1 MRGVAIQH
9 NHRHYT
15 TMAKTNVTK
24 SKARAGPFSRPT
36 RDKTGGVKKTAKK
49 PVPKQKSQKHKDSAL
64 LDLVN
69 DPDALK
75 DVYSVKSKET
85 LKKEK
90 SEALLKQKEEER
102 EKRLVTKK
110 ELEKQMDD
118 LASFGL

>member
-1 MRGVAIQH
+1 
-9 NHRHYT
+9 
-15 TMAKTNVTK
+15 MAKTTTTTRTK
-24 SKARAGPFSRPT
+24 TRASPFAKPS

-49 PVPKQKSQKHKDSAL
+49 PASKAKNQKHKDSAL

-90 SEALLKQKEEER
+90 SAALLKQKEDER
-102 EKRLVTKK
+102 EKRLETKK
-110 ELEKQMDD
+110 ELEKQVDD

>member
-1 MRGVAIQH
+1 
-9 NHRHYT
+9 
-15 TMAKTNVTK
+15 MAKTTTTK
-24 SKARAGPFSRPT
+24 AKTRASPFARPT
-36 RDKTGGVKKTAKK
+36 REKAGGVKKTAKK
-49 PVPKQKSQKHKDSAL
+49 PTQKPKNQKHKDSAL

-90 SEALLKQKEEER
+90 SQALLKLKEEER
-102 EKRLVTKK
+102 EKRLATKK